1 MVEEILTCPRGGTL
15 SALFARSRDYISL
28 CKPRILLLLVA
39 VAAATAIVVGPPEVR
54 WDRVALVALAG
65 GLASASAST
74 ANNLIDR
81 DLDAVMDRTRHR
93 PLAAKRV
100 PAKNA
105 LILAI
110 ALLVVGVGVSLLL
123 GHLTAAFVTAG
134 ALIYSLVYT
143 LWLKRRSP
151 LNIVV
156 GGLAG
161 SCAVLAG
168 WAAVTTTLSA
178 APFIIAFILF
188 VWTPSHFWSFALVH
202 QENYRKGG
210 VPMLPLVASRGTTVF
225 YIILHTVVL
234 VSASIVLYLFSELG
248 PVYLAGAIVFGV
260 PFLGLS
266 FLLWRDSR
274 GKASWAGYKFSGI
287 YLAGLLA
294 SMLIDLLSRR
304 VL

>member
-1 MVEEILTCPRGGTL
+1 MVEEILTCSRGGMF
-15 SALFARSRDYISL
+15 SALFSRSRDYISL
-28 CKPRILLLLVA
+28 CKPRIIVLLVA
-39 VAAATAIVVGPPEVR
+39 VAVVTAVVVSPPEVR

-65 GLASASAST
+65 GLASAAASA

-93 PLAAKRV
+93 PLATKRV

-105 LILAI
+105 LVLAMG
-110 ALLVVGVGVSLLL
+110 LLFAGVGVSLFL
-123 GHLTAAFVTAG
+123 GYLTAAFVTAG

-143 LWLKRRSP
+143 FWLKRRSP
-151 LNIVV
+151 LNIVI

-168 WAAVTTTLSA
+168 WAAVTTKVSA
-178 APFIIAFILF
+178 APFIIAFMLF

-210 VPMLPLVASRGTTVF
+210 IPMLPLVATRGTTVF

-234 VSASIVLYLFSELG
+234 VGASIALYLFSGLG
-248 PVYLAGAIVFGV
+248 LVYLSGALLFGA

-266 FLLWRDSR
+266 LLLWRDSR
-274 GKASWAGYKFSGI
+274 GKAAWAGYKFSGI

-294 SMLIDLLSRR
+294 SMLIDLLSRSAF
-304 VL
+304 